1 VSDLDPMAHRVVMAS
16 FAGPVA
22 PDWVLDRLRSGL
34 GSVALFG
41 SNVSSLEQVAELTAS
56 LRAAGPDV
64 LVATDEEG
72 GDVTRLHMTTGSPA
86 PGNAALGAVDSVSL
100 TAAVAASIGHELAS
114 VGVDLDLAPVVDVNS
129 NPDNPV
135 IGVRSFGA
143 SPDLVARHTHAWV
156 DGLQSAGVGACV
168 KHFPGHGDTAVD
180 SHLGLPTVDVPLEVL
195 RARELVP
202 FAAAVEARAVA
213 VMTSHVLLPALD
225 PALPATLSPTVL
237 RTLRDELGFDGL
249 VVSDALDMAG
259 ASAGRGVPAA
269 AVLATAA
276 GCDLLCLGADKTAEE
291 VDAVVRALVDAVRSG
306 ELAESRLVDA
316 GSRVAAASERVRGWR
331 GGGAFPGD
339 DESPARV
346 AATRALAVDGG
357 RAVVGALGVDGPV
370 AAGGALPDQ
379 GGAVVLRF
387 RTGTYV
393 AVGQVPWGLPV
404 DGSVLGG
411 REHLDVTEESD
422 VEEVV
427 RQAELNESSG
437 AGTAG
442 RRPIVALVREAHR
455 HSWVLAALTS
465 LAADRPDLVT
475 VEMGWPGPTRLPGAA
490 VVRTYGA
497 SKANGEALDALLSG
511 GAAEVDV
518 PVPASGGAR

>member
-1 VSDLDPMAHRVVMAS
+1 MSDLDPMAHRVVMAS

-72 GDVTRLHMTTGSPA
+72 GDVTRLHMTTGSPT

-100 TAAVAASIGHELAS
+100 TASVAASIGHELAS

-143 SPDLVARHTHAWV
+143 SPALVARHTHAWV
-156 DGLQSAGVGACV
+156 DGLQSAGVGACA

-180 SHLGLPTVDVPLEVL
+180 SHLGLPTVGVPLDVL

-202 FAAAVEARAVA
+202 FAAAVAAGAVA

-225 PALPATLSPTVL
+225 PSLPATLSPTVL

-269 AVLATAA
+269 AVLAMAA

-291 VDAVVRALVDAVRSG
+291 VDAVVQALGDAVRSG
-306 ELAESRLVDA
+306 ELAEPRLVDA
-316 GSRVAAASERVRGWR
+316 ASRVVAASERVRGWR

-346 AATRALAVDGG
+346 AATRALAVD
-357 RAVVGALGVDGPV
+357 RALPEL
-370 AAGGALPDQ
+370 GGAT
-379 GGAVVLRF
+379 VLRF
-387 RTGTYV
+387 RTGTNV

-427 RQAELNESSG
+427 RQAELDGSSD
-437 AGTAG
+437 AGTPG
-442 RRPIVALVREAHR
+442 RRPIVAVVREAHR
-455 HSWVLAALTS
+455 HPWVLAALTS

-497 SKANGEALDALLSG
+497 SKASGEALDVLLSG
-511 GAAEVDV
+511 RAADVD
-518 PVPASGGAR
+518 VPASGGAR